1 MGGVNDGE
9 LALVRVVRS
18 TFPVLTRYILSKA
31 AQHPR
36 CVN

>member
-1 MGGVNDGE
+1 MGGVDDGE
-9 LALVRVVRS
+9 LRVVRS
-18 TFPVLTRYILSKA
+18 TFLVPTRYILSKA

>member
-1 MGGVNDGE
+1 MGGVDDRE
-9 LALVRVVRS
+9 LVLVRVVRS
-18 TFPVLTRYILSKA
+18 TSSVPTRYILSKA